1 MFMVFNKDDGLVL
14 HASETEPL
22 LAPGQDF
29 VFAHDSD
36 LNLSNYE
43 TIKVIGKEGCHLE
56 LTPTAEWSDKVG
68 SGTNFSLDEKIA
80 KLEHYD
86 LILMEAVAR
95 LSEATPGTVSSE
107 LMTELVL
114 AGRRTID
121 QVPADI
127 QKDVSGTIETAGKL

>member
-1 MFMVFNKDDGLVL
+1 MFLVYNKDDGLVL
-14 HASETEPL
+14 HESETEPL
-22 LAPGQDF
+22 LVPGQDF
-29 VFAHDSD
+29 IFAHDSE

-56 LTPTAEWSDKVG
+56 LTPTTEWNDKVG
-68 SGTNFSLDEKIA
+68 ASKDSPLGEKIA

-86 LILMEAVAR
+86 LLLMEAIAK
-95 LSEATPGTVSSE
+95 LSEATPGTISSE
-107 LMTELVL
+107 LLAELVL

-127 QKDVSGTIETAGKL
+127 QKDVSGRITTGSEV

>member
-1 MFMVFNKDDGLVL
+1 MFLVFNKDDGLVL

-22 LAPGQDF
+22 LAPGEDS

-43 TIKVIGKEGCHLE
+43 TIKVIAKEGCHLE
-56 LTPTAEWSDKVG
+56 LTPTAEWNDKVSG
-68 SGTNFSLDEKIA
+68 GTNFSLDGKIA

-107 LMTELVL
+107 LMAELVL

-127 QKDVSGTIETAGKL
+127 QKDVSGTIETAGKV